1 MDLNLAGRQAVI
13 SGRDTGIGLNSS
25 AGTLLRAI

>member
-1 MDLNLAGRQAVI
+1 MDLNLAGKEAGI
-13 SGRDTGIGLNSS
+13 SSGGSGIGLSSS